1 MSSMQ
6 MYKVIP
12 TNKIVDEIYEKH
24 VRNPLDEWV
33 SGRISS
39 SAKCTTEDIS
49 NVICLHIFG
58 ATYGDIS
65 RVTGVKHT
73 HISNIVCRRYYPN
86 VKIPFVKNIR
96 MVRGKRVTY
105 YDENKVIEYFNSLP
119 PELKNVTLYQVIEDR
134 LSYAAKL
141 RK

>member
-6 MYKVIP
+6 IAKVLP

-39 SAKCTTEDIS
+39 IAKYTTEDIS

-58 ATYGDIS
+58 ATYDDIS
-65 RVTGVKHT
+65 RITGVGRS
-73 HISNIVCRRYYPN
+73 HISNIVCRSSYPN

-105 YDENKVIEYFNSLP
+105 YDENKVIEYFNSLS

>member
-6 MYKVIP
+6 MYKVLP
-12 TNKIVDEIYEKH
+12 TNKIVDAIYEKH

-33 SGRISS
+33 SGKIMKTASL
-39 SAKCTTEDIS
+39 TTEGVSTI
-49 NVICLHIFG
+49 ICLHIFG
-58 ATYGDIS
+58 AGSKTICE
-65 RVTGVKHT
+65 VMGVNQQT
-73 HISNIVCRRYYPN
+73 VIN
-86 VKIPFVKNIR
+86 VKGRQAYRNAKIPFVKCIR
-96 MVRGKRVTY
+96 RVRGKLVTY
-105 YDENKVIEYFNSLP
+105 YDEEKVIEYFNSLP